1 MRVQRDLRIKMETF
15 EKVSKAF
22 EEFEEGVIAR
32 AYSISRLRSSNIG
45 STQPA
50 NFKEGTYG
58 KEHIDSN
65 EDEFGR
71 LERCLV
77 GKE

>member
-1 MRVQRDLRIKMETF
+1 METF

-32 AYSISRLRSSNIG
+32 VYSISGLRSSNVG
-45 STQPA
+45 SIQPA